1 MCKAETLWSFIA
13 KKSYIAW
20 IAALLVIIQA
30 ILTIIEVIVIER
42 FIDGLS
48 DFQWKRLIFF
58 AIILSGIYAFYYL
71 QNPLLDYL
79 KQKLSLQIRIHLED
93 SIIEKMARIS
103 VAALEDVENQSC
115 IARLKEKPEKRYAN
129 GFFSILQIIGGIVG
143 MSGIFSLLFHHVPF
157 FFLVILLLFGLMVIV
172 FRLTGKMK
180 IALYQ
185 TRQEIGRRGDYL
197 SSILFERNLAQEKK
211 LFGYTHYIQ
220 KLYKEETIQS
230 SKQMLISIG
239 VYHIILWVYDA
250 ITYLFSASAYLLF
263 LIPLYKGE
271 MEIGL
276 YIAMIPALTKLGA
289 FFVAV
294 GSKYWPAY
302 QEYRACFAD
311 FIQFYALPEQDYIE
325 KKEITFHI
333 IKGENIVFRYPG
345 QEKPILNG
353 LNFIFQVG
361 KNYALVGENG
371 CGKTTFIKLLMG
383 FYQPESGTITI
394 DNKDIKELTFAE
406 RQSLFSAVFQD
417 FNHYT
422 YTIKENI
429 FLSNLKEKTAIT
441 EKMQQ
446 AAKEAEL
453 DSWISSYP
461 YAYNTQLGTLEENGI
476 ELSGGQWQ
484 RLSIARMLYRK
495 ANIYIWDEPTAA
507 MDPLAESRLYTNFL
521 QKRSKQCA
529 NIFVTHRLGA
539 AVCADEI
546 YVLENGKLVEQGS
559 HIQLMQ
565 KSDGLYRQ
573 MFQAQKG
580 MYE

>member
-1 MCKAETLWSFIA
+1 
-13 KKSYIAW
+13 
-20 IAALLVIIQA
+20 
-30 ILTIIEVIVIER
+30 
-42 FIDGLS
+42 
-48 DFQWKRLIFF
+48 
-58 AIILSGIYAFYYL
+58 
-71 QNPLLDYL
+71 
-79 KQKLSLQIRIHLED
+79 
-93 SIIEKMARIS
+93 
-103 VAALEDVENQSC
+103 
-115 IARLKEKPEKRYAN
+115 
-129 GFFSILQIIGGIVG
+129 
-143 MSGIFSLLFHHVPF
+143 
-157 FFLVILLLFGLMVIV
+157 
-172 FRLTGKMK
+172 
-180 IALYQ
+180 
-185 TRQEIGRRGDYL
+185 
-197 SSILFERNLAQEKK
+197 
-211 LFGYTHYIQ
+211 
-220 KLYKEETIQS
+220 
-230 SKQMLISIG
+230 
-239 VYHIILWVYDA
+239 
-250 ITYLFSASAYLLF
+250 
-263 LIPLYKGE
+263 
-271 MEIGL
+271 
-276 YIAMIPALTKLGA
+276 MI
-289 FFVAV
+289 
-294 GSKYWPAY
+294 
-302 QEYRACFAD
+302 
-311 FIQFYALPEQDYIE
+311 
-325 KKEITFHI
+325 
-333 IKGENIVFRYPG
+333 
-345 QEKPILNG
+345 
-353 LNFIFQVG
+353 
-361 KNYALVGENG
+361 
-371 CGKTTFIKLLMG
+371 
-383 FYQPESGTITI
+383 TITI